1 MNRFCLLY
9 FNNATYLL
17 YYYYHFHYCYH
28 RRLHHTLN
36 KVPPYNN
43 NDVTCKFAT
52 ILLSHN
58 HNYHNHQII
67 PSLHAIIIICV
78 GWHNYHYYHCHPIT
92 LSVTLGYLAALYT
105 LFILLCLL
113 LVVYTLRLSSPP
125 PLSCASKHLSPI
137 LLKRKLPVTRNRQ
150 CLNCA

>member
-28 RRLHHTLN
+28 SGLHHTLN
-36 KVPPYNN
+36 TVPPYNN

-92 LSVTLGYLAALYT
+92 YLSPWGIWLPYTPCLFSSVYYWLSIPLGYHPPLP
-105 LFILLCLL
+105 
-113 LVVYTLRLSSPP
+113 LVVPP
-125 PLSCASKHLSPI
+125 NIC
-137 LLKRKLPVTRNRQ
+137 RRFY
-150 CLNCA
+150 